1 MIERY
6 RRSPD
11 EIEQTSGAADEF
23 LAFACLRFGGD
34 DDPRGR
40 LDIPL
45 EQQCFTPLHAAAQTG
60 DVEMTRLLLRL
71 GADPSIRSEWG
82 ATPLESARQ
91 HGREEVAELLEP

>member
-45 EQQCFTPLHAAAQTG
+45 EQQWFTPLHAAAQTG